1 MKLKKNITLTHIILT
16 LLCSW
21 AITYNTVAQPDTW
34 HTGVVVLNSGD
45 TLEGVHFNYN
55 LKTNLLQVNQ
65 ANTLKAYN
73 ASQIQYFEYLDK
85 EFNYYRRFFTY
96 KYALYSRG
104 YATPVF
110 FEKAYQG
117 TYLSLLLRETL
128 VIDSQPIFDPFMGRT
143 VFVNQPRVVYNFYF
157 MSPDGNIRFYDGTR
171 KGLLNLLKDQ
181 QNEIKAY
188 AKEQKMS
195 YNTVSHIIEVLR
207 YYNGLKNKQLTEK

>member
-1 MKLKKNITLTHIILT
+1 M
-16 LLCSW
+16 CSG
-21 AITYNTVAQPDTW
+21 AFTNDLFAQPDTW
-34 HTGVVVLNSGD
+34 HTGIIVLNSGD
-45 TLEGVHFNYN
+45 TLTDVHFSYN

-73 ASQIQYFEYLDK
+73 ASQVQYFEYLDK

-117 TYLSLLLRETL
+117 NYLSLLLRETL
-128 VIDSQPIFDPFMGRT
+128 VMDSQPVFDPFMGRT
-143 VFVNQPRVVYNFYF
+143 IFINQPKVVYNFYF
-157 MSPDGNIRFYDGTR
+157 MSPDSTIRFYDGTR
-171 KGLLNLLKDQ
+171 KGLLNLLKDKQ
-181 QNEIKAY
+181 TEIKDFV
-188 AKEQKMS
+188 KEQKIS

-207 YYNGLKNKQLTEK
+207 YYNELHNKQSTEK